1 MLEDLLTLQA
11 IGALRGRASGQ
22 RHPGGGGHPV
32 PRGVPPEGRL
42 VLTGRALAVY
52 LVLDHGDAV
61 ELRAAP
67 ERQTERE
74 GTDQDSG
81 AEDIEE
87 MTFQVFN
94 YGSLKAQE
102 YENLKKIQNCRYH
115 RDFQPF
121 LTVWVIPGLVQH
133 VHCCPTCTETPLKIT
148 ENQFGSF
155 NRAENL
161 SLALNQIRASQEE
174 VDTGGFP
181 SLHLPPISE
190 DLLDGQGPRCHF
202 MQH

>member
-11 IGALRGRASGQ
+11 IGALRGRAPGQ

-42 VLTGRALAVY
+42 VLAGRAFAVH

-61 ELRAAP
+61 ELGAAP

-74 GTDQDSG
+74 GTDHDAG

-87 MTFQVFN
+87 ITFQVFN
-94 YGSLKAQE
+94 HGSLKAQKHL
-102 YENLKKIQNCRYH
+102 NKKRKQSQTAGYH

-121 LTVWVIPGLVQH
+121 LTVWVIPGCAQH
-133 VHCCPTCTETPLKIT
+133 VHRCPTETHLKNT

-161 SLALNQIRASQEE
+161 SLALNQIRASQGEA
-174 VDTGGFP
+174 DTAVFP

-190 DLLDGQGPRCHF
+190 DLWDGQGPRCHF
-202 MQH
+202 MLH